1 MKERTTSIQRIL
13 IVGAG
18 RGGAAM
24 LDLFLKDPQLSIVGI
39 MDLDPHAP
47 ALAIAAKNGIPSFT
61 NLKEAIAACPHCLV
75 LNLTTDES
83 VTAEA
88 ETQLGVKRVIGGF
101 QAHFLWKVITRLK
114 KTIDQVVYLAQHDA
128 LTKLPNRNLFYD
140 RLEQAIA
147 RASRYNELI
156 GILYLDLDGFKRV
169 NDTLGH
175 DTGDALLR
183 EAAKRIKACIRDSD
197 TVARMGGD
205 EFTVIICNC
214 RTPESICNVASK
226 IIAAF
231 ESPFLLNENS
241 CRAGVSI
248 GISFYPGNGKA
259 PDRLVR
265 MVDATTTDQLVKIAD
280 AAMYVAK
287 KQPGK
292 NCYHTEL
299 ALDHTLLESS
309 RVAGASASQSP

>member
-1 MKERTTSIQRIL
+1 
-13 IVGAG
+13 
-18 RGGAAM
+18 M

-39 MDLDPHAP
+39 MDLNPNAP
-47 ALAIAAKNGIPSFT
+47 AMAIAAKNGIPTFT
-61 NLKEAIAACPHCLV
+61 NLHEAIEACPHCLV

-83 VTAEA
+83 VTTEA
-88 ETQLGVKRVIGGF
+88 ETKLGVKRVIGGF
-101 QAHFLWKVITRLK
+101 QARFLWKVITRLK
-114 KTIDQVVYLAQHDA
+114 KTIDQVVYLAQHDT

-147 RASRYNELI
+147 RACRFKGLV
-156 GILYLDLDGFKRV
+156 GILYLDLDGFKRI
-169 NDTLGH
+169 NDTFGH

-205 EFTVIICNC
+205 EFTVIICDC
-214 RTPESICNVASK
+214 KTPESICNVASK
-226 IIAAF
+226 IISAF
-231 ESPFLLNENS
+231 ESPFILNENE
-241 CRAGVSI
+241 CQVGVSI
-248 GISFYPGNGKA
+248 GISFYPVNGKI
-259 PDRLVR
+259 PDQLIRI
-265 MVDATTTDQLVKIAD
+265 VDTITSDQLVKIAD

-299 ALDHTLLESS
+299 ALDQTLLENRRKVVDITSILC
-309 RVAGASASQSP
+309 Q